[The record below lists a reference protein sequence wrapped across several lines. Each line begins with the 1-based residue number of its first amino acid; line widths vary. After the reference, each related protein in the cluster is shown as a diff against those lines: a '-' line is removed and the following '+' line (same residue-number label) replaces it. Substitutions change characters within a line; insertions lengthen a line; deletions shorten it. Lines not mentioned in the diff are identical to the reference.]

1 MPPLVTIFVLCAAAC
16 AAGCL
21 RGAARSQYYTPSP
34 VPVPPFPHY
43 KTQRNPKSNHRENKI
58 CCMRPPHPPQYIGG
72 SMIPPYLF
80 QQVETTVPDF
90 LAADRSR
97 SGDDGGRG
105 QGLPRGRSR
114 RRRRRNG
121 LLGNEQRLDL
131 VSPVSMMSTV
141 RIQAEV
147 LLWVLLADAVS
158 RFVVERSSRV
168 LQVLL
173 LPDAGQMLPVR
184 EGCT

>member
-1 MPPLVTIFVLCAAAC
+1 
-16 AAGCL
+16 
-21 RGAARSQYYTPSP
+21 
-34 VPVPPFPHY
+34 
-43 KTQRNPKSNHRENKI
+43 
-58 CCMRPPHPPQYIGG
+58 
-72 SMIPPYLF
+72 MIPPYLF
-80 QQVETTVPDF
+80 QQVDTAVPYF

-97 SGDDGGRG
+97 SGDGGGRA

-121 LLGNEQRLDL
+121 LLGIEQRLDL
-131 VSPVSMMSTV
+131 MSPVSMMSTV

-158 RFVVERSSRV
+158 RIVVERSSRA

-173 LPDAGQMLPVR
+173 LPDAGQVLPVR
-184 EGCT
+184 EGCM